1 MQETKQLILSLALI
15 AILIPSGVYASF
27 SNFSPINTKPG
38 SESDVLMPHGH
49 ITFVVHDSK
58 GNIKQYIQT
67 DNKIVDNGLKET
79 VDQLFGNQ
87 LIATSFTTTGATVK
101 FIGVGTGTNAAAA
114 GDTGLQTQRAN
125 KITGTVSTCSGIC
138 AQVQGTWAAG
148 KLANSS
154 STTAAITDIDIA
166 RPASGPNSGITTV
179 PSSSRLVEFAGML
192 QSSILIVSVS
202 LCAHKIW
209 FPSTFSS
216 MFPPGAS
223 MTVFGI

>member
-154 STTAAITDIDIA
+154 STTAAITEAGLFDAFANSTASSNLYA
-166 RPASGPNSGITTV
+166 RQTFSAINMGTSDSLQITW
-179 PSSSRLVEFAGML
+179 
-192 QSSILIVSVS
+192 QI
-202 LCAHKIW
+202 
-209 FPSTFSS
+209 TFSS
-216 MFPPGAS
+216 
-223 MTVFGI
+223 VN